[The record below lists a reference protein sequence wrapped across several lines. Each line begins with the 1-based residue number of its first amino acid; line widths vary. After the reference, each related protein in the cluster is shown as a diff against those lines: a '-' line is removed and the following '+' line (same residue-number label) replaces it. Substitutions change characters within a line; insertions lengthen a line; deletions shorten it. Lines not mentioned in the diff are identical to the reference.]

1 MFHLLMCIWC
11 LLIATISGVAMH
23 PEIKDTQKRRLIK
36 MKLHAITTRSY
47 PSPSVTDQTAG
58 NRLHTP
64 ESLWRYYIAFI
75 CIFYRVWSESCVPC
89 QERKRGPLALASSST
104 FSNAYES
111 AERSDHVSFET
122 RGNQG
127 PLFFF
132 NTICSWSADQRRAV
146 NRVGVANELAGKI
159 ASGGPSCHPLGDGF
173 KTSSDTSLINLH
185 ILCRSA
191 HQDAVN

>member
-23 PEIKDTQKRRLIK
+23 LEIKDTQKRRLIK

-75 CIFYRVWSESCVPC
+75 CIFYRVWSESCIREC
-89 QERKRGPLALASSST
+89 KCGPLALASLS
-104 FSNAYES
+104 
-111 AERSDHVSFET
+111 RVSHM
-122 RGNQG
+122 
-127 PLFFF
+127 
-132 NTICSWSADQRRAV
+132 
-146 NRVGVANELAGKI
+146 
-159 ASGGPSCHPLGDGF
+159 HPLRGTITFPLKRAGIRDPCSF
-173 KTSSDTSLINLH
+173 LIQF
-185 ILCRSA
+185 A
-191 HQDAVN
+191 HGPQTKEEPSIGLELLMSWLVKSRVLGPAVIH

>member
-23 PEIKDTQKRRLIK
+23 PEIKDTQKRYLIK
-36 MKLHAITTRSY
+36 MKLRAITTRSY

-75 CIFYRVWSESCVPC
+75 YIFYSLIWIVRSGTQAWPSGSRFLKYVFKQSI
-89 QERKRGPLALASSST
+89 T
-104 FSNAYES
+104 YES
-111 AERSDHVSFET
+111 TERSDHISFEM

-132 NTICSWSADQRRAV
+132 NTIFSWSADQRRAV

-159 ASGGPSCHPLGDGF
+159 ANAGPSCHPLGDGF